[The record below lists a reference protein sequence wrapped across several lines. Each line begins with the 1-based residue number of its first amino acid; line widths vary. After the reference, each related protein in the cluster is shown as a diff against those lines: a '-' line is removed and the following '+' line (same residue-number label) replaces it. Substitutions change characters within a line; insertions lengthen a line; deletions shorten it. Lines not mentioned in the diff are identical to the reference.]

1 MSQATDGKPSTSKTD
16 GKPST
21 SKTDGRPNNTGRS
34 NRNNS
39 RSRQRWKPEEIPW
52 VPNTKLGKD
61 VASGKVTSLE
71 EIFTNGWK
79 IKEAEI
85 VSKIMSDLE
94 STVVGVSVVQK
105 QTDAGESTKFKAV
118 VAVGISGWFGIG
130 TGKTPMMRN
139 SIEKATNNAKMNII
153 PVKLGCG
160 SWECRCNGAHSVP
173 YNIIGK
179 SGSVRIELIPAPKG
193 LGIVAGESIKKL
205 IGLTGIKD
213 VWTSSKGST
222 STTES
227 VANAV
232 YDALKK
238 VHGVNITK

>member
-1 MSQATDGKPSTSKTD
+1 M
-16 GKPST
+16 
-21 SKTDGRPNNTGRS
+21 
-34 NRNNS
+34 
-39 RSRQRWKPEEIPW
+39 
-52 VPNTKLGKD
+52 GKD
-61 VASGKVTSLE
+61 VASGKVTSLD
-71 EIFTNGWK
+71 EIFQNGWK

-85 VSKIMSDLE
+85 VTKILPDLE
-94 STVVGVSVVQK
+94 STVVGVGVVQK

-139 SIEKATNNAKMNII
+139 SIEKATNNAKMKII

-160 SWECRCNGAHSVP
+160 SWECRCNGAHSIP
-173 YNIIGK
+173 YNIVGK
-179 SGSVRIELIPAPKG
+179 SGSVRIEIIPAPKG

-213 VWTSSKGST
+213 AWTSSKGST
-222 STTES
+222 ATTES

-238 VHGVNITK
+238 VHGVNIQK